1 MKVFTDY
8 PIKELG
14 DTPGELALIREV
26 EIISYDGNMYCTISV
41 EEITLEV
48 KSGYLYRESGRS
60 QEVPCFMHDDLMKMG
75 LPKTEY

>member
-14 DTPGELALIREV
+14 DISGKTAPIREV
-26 EIISYDGNMYCTISV
+26 ELISYDGNMYCTISV
-41 EEITLEV
+41 EGVTLEV
-48 KSGYLYRESGRS
+48 KSGYLYREKGRS
-60 QEVPCFMHDDLMKMG
+60 QEVPSLRHNDLIKMG